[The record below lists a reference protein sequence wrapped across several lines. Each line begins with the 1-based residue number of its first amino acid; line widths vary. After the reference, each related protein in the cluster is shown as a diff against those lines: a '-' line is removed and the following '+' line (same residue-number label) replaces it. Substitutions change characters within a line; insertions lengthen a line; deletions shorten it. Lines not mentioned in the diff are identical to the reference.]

1 MFDSINKTS
10 CILLMN
16 ISIAKTIEHLIE
28 FSQIVYLSK
37 YIYVVYL
44 LASNK
49 STSSTNSRQVQAR

>member
-37 YIYVVYL
+37 YIYYML
-44 LASNK
+44 FIY
-49 STSSTNSRQVQAR
+49 